1 MRKIIYTTIFLIFF
15 FSASNI
21 LAISARVGSSNTN
34 FISTIENKPDNKDVY
49 IRYSVSNGLSMSGN
63 TITIKQN
70 GEAEIEFFS
79 SRTSFVNKVKKI
91 KLTKNEFVNL
101 KSVVN
106 NAKLFSLKD
115 SYKCE
120 KICPMDMSSTSI
132 TFNYYNKTKTISM
145 YAPGNLPKG
154 LLNVIKNL
162 EAIQTKILNA
172 K

>member
-1 MRKIIYTTIFLIFF
+1 MRKIIYAVTSLVFFLLV
-15 FSASNI
+15 SNT
-21 LAISARVGSSNTN
+21 LAISASIGSSNTN
-34 FISTIENKPDNKDVY
+34 FISKIENKSDDKDVY
-49 IRYSVSNGLSMSGN
+49 MKYSVSNGLSMSSI
-63 TITIKQN
+63 TITIKKN
-70 GEAEIEFFS
+70 GEAELESIS
-79 SRTSFVNKVKKI
+79 SRISFVNKTKKI

-106 NAKLFSLKD
+106 NAKLFSIKD

-120 KICPMDMSSTSI
+120 KICPTDMSSTSI
-132 TFNYYNKTKTISM
+132 TFNYYDKTKTISM